1 MKIVKMIRQH
11 DYADCG
17 AACLLMISL
26 YYNKKH
32 SLGFMRELTH
42 TDQNGTTFQGI
53 CEGAEK
59 IGINAE
65 GYKASTE
72 ELSAYLKKEKKP
84 VIVHFKKNHYAIVYG
99 MGKKKVFLADPGEG
113 RRSLSLEKF
122 SECWSGYMMVFT
134 DQGKDMLEEK
144 TNRASFFL
152 GTLGASWK
160 ELLGVLLMSCL
171 ILTISIGMSYLFEI
185 LNAFYDSRI
194 RRYVGKRSNPFTYL
208 LSNIAEK
215 DIYALF
221 FFAIIAVA
229 CAALFLYLK
238 GMVSA
243 RLAKR
248 LDGRFM
254 EKYAAKLL
262 NASPGELHKR
272 SYGDYVSRLSDLTQ
286 VRRLFSEIPLSVIV
300 NLLLLIPGSV
310 LLLRISSLLFLLLTL
325 TLFFYVILFFAVSK
339 PRKAMTHN
347 AMGAA
352 GEVQTYF
359 KELIQGSEAIKTYNL
374 EKKVRALLMEK
385 FYDMASKGY
394 KVGLVGYVG
403 SAGGFLIERI
413 GNLLILFTGFEFVHS
428 KMISVGELVTF
439 IMLLEL
445 VSDSAKQLV
454 LTLLELQS
462 CQVSLERVEDI
473 FGTKD
478 ENENKGMRLEHV
490 NEIQLKDV
498 SFSYLGATS
507 LLSNISLSVSE
518 KKKLAIVGGNGTGKS
533 TLLKII
539 MGLEKPDSGC
549 VLYNGVNGE
558 NVRMSDVY
566 KCVAYVP
573 QTPFL
578 FADTL
583 SYNVTL
589 GDEFS
594 EEEILR
600 ACIAAGLGDFLQK
613 VPQGLEFFIDENGAN
628 LSQGQKQSIALAR
641 AFVKRPEI
649 LVLDEATSHMDLE
662 KEKMVMEGLMK
673 LPIPCIFVTHNNI
686 MAEKAD
692 MTISL

>member
-1 MKIVKMIRQH
+1 MKNIKMIRQH
-11 DYADCG
+11 DHADCG

-32 SLGFMRELTH
+32 SLCFMRELTH

-84 VIVHFKKNHYAIVYG
+84 VIVHFKKNHYAIVYR

-113 RRSLSLEKF
+113 RRSMSLEKF

-144 TNRASFFL
+144 LNRAAFFL
-152 GTLGASWK
+152 ETLGASWK
-160 ELLGVLLMSCL
+160 ETLSMLLMSCF
-171 ILTISIGMSYLFEI
+171 ILTISIGLSYLFEI
-185 LNAFYDSRI
+185 LNAFYNSRI

-208 LSNIAEK
+208 LSNVAEK
-215 DIYALF
+215 DIYALLF
-221 FFAIIAVA
+221 FTLIAVT
-229 CAALFLYLK
+229 CAALLLYLK
-238 GMVSA
+238 GMISA

-254 EKYAAKLL
+254 AKYAEKLL
-262 NASPGELHKR
+262 NVSPGELHKR

-286 VRRLFSEIPLSVIV
+286 VRRLFSEIPVSVIV
-300 NLLLLIPGSV
+300 NLLLLISGSV
-310 LLLRISSLLFLLLTL
+310 FLIRISSLLFLLLAL
-325 TLFFYVILFFAVSK
+325 MLFFYVILFFAVSK

-352 GEVQTYF
+352 DGVQSYF
-359 KELIQGSEAIKTYNL
+359 KELIQGSEAITTYNL
-374 EKKVRALLMEK
+374 ENRVHTLLMEK
-385 FYDMASKGY
+385 YNDMTSRGY
-394 KVGLVGYVG
+394 KVSLVGHAG
-403 SAGGFLIERI
+403 LSGGFLIEHV
-413 GNLLILFTGFEFVHS
+413 GNLLILFMGFEFVNL
-428 KMISVGELVTF
+428 KIISLGELVTF

-454 LTLLELQS
+454 LTLLELQG

-473 FGTKD
+473 FGAKDKD
-478 ENENKGMRLEHV
+478 ENKGISLEHV
-490 NEIQLKDV
+490 KEIQLKDV
-498 SFSYLGATS
+498 SFSYFGDAS
-507 LLSNISLSVSE
+507 LLSNLSLSISGQ
-518 KKKLAIVGGNGTGKS
+518 KKLAVVGENGTGKS

-539 MGLEKPDSGC
+539 MGLEKPESGC

-583 SYNVTL
+583 SYNITL
-589 GDEFS
+589 GDKYS
-594 EEEILR
+594 EDEIME
-600 ACIAAGLGDFLQK
+600 ACIAAGLEDFLQK
-613 VPQGLEFFIDENGAN
+613 TPQGLESFVDENGAN
-628 LSQGQKQSIALAR
+628 LSQGQMQSVALAR
-641 AFVKRPEI
+641 AFIRRPEI

-662 KEKMVMEGLMK
+662 KEKKVMERLMQ
-673 LPIPCIFVTHNNI
+673 LPIPCVFVTHNTI

-692 MTISL
+692 VTIRI